1 MRSEQQETSH
11 SLPPIILLPTS
22 GRSQT
27 AGMRAGLVTDMAQ
40 NARNASTWIGVPVVI
55 VGVLGLL
62 VLLSVEGRL
71 NPQTFAISCVIVMA
85 LAVVIWTVLLK
96 RANRPVQSPDEVA
109 SAGPRHVSKKKAL
122 QVALLLLFL
131 MAAFWMT
138 RGGPWVPRLIG
149 ASMLVLLITG
159 TVLRKAR

>member
-1 MRSEQQETSH
+1 M
-11 SLPPIILLPTS
+11 PDMKAWCF
-22 GRSQT
+22 G
-27 AGMRAGLVTDMAQ
+27 VTHLA
-40 NARNASTWIGVPVVI
+40 
-55 VGVLGLL
+55 
-62 VLLSVEGRL
+62 L
-71 NPQTFAISCVIVMA
+71 NPQTFAISCLIVMA

-96 RANRPVQSPDEVA
+96 RANRMFKAPMKLPLVVLA
-109 SAGPRHVSKKKAL
+109 NVSKKKAL

-159 TVLRKAR
+159 TMLRKS

>member
-1 MRSEQQETSH
+1 
-11 SLPPIILLPTS
+11 
-22 GRSQT
+22 
-27 AGMRAGLVTDMAQ
+27 MRAGLVTDMAQ

-71 NPQTFAISCVIVMA
+71 NPQTFAISCVIAMA

-96 RANRPVQSPDEVA
+96 RTNRPVQSPDEVA
-109 SAGPRHVSKKKAL
+109 SAGPRNVSKKKAL
-122 QVALLLLFL
+122 QVAVLLLFL

-149 ASMLVLLITG
+149 ASVLVLLITG